1 MGCPFFFYL
10 SKETR
15 FTQQY
20 EILLWNIRDSKL
32 SYGKN
37 RRSLSHLCMN
47 RYLIDTDRQRETD
60 GLWDRITAANKN
72 TPAAQKKNIKDI
84 TKMLH
89 NKNV

>member
-1 MGCPFFFYL
+1 
-10 SKETR
+10 
-15 FTQQY
+15 
-20 EILLWNIRDSKL
+20 
-32 SYGKN
+32 
-37 RRSLSHLCMN
+37 MN